1 MVTMA
6 KAAKKAAA
14 AVLSAKPF
22 FGDAKEFVLVPVQ
35 SVKPKSTATNVS
47 PDRQAVTVLFDS
59 MQVSTPA
66 TAKSKDLG
74 TVKSAAYRIP
84 FNLPDKTTLLGVKV
98 DIRGNVGKT
107 AGGRALLIAD
117 VAGQT
122 ASTEFEFGDEAN
134 EDYVLS
140 YIAELERVSLDQVA
154 SRPPLPEIRVAFTLI
169 TQCLDAKDQ
178 VRLTVD
184 SIDLSLVGP
193 NVKAPA

>member
-14 AVLSAKPF
+14 AVVSVKPF
-22 FGDAKEFVLVPVQ
+22 FGDRKEFVLVPIQ
-35 SVKPKSTATNVS
+35 TVKPKSMAADVS
-47 PDRQAVTVLFDS
+47 EDRQAVTVLFDS

-84 FNLPDKTTLLGVKV
+84 FSLPDKTTLLGVKV
-98 DIRGNVGKT
+98 DIRGNVAKSV
-107 AGGRALLIAD
+107 GGRALLIAD

-122 ASTEFEFGDEAN
+122 ATTEFEFGDEVN
-134 EDYVLS
+134 DDYTLS
-140 YIAELERVSLDQVA
+140 YIAEVERQSLDEVA
-154 SRPPLPEIRVAFTLI
+154 SRPPLPEIRIFLTLI
-169 TQCLDAKDQ
+169 TQCLDAKEQ

-184 SIDLSLVGP
+184 AIDLSLVGP

>member
-1 MVTMA
+1 MGTMA

-14 AVLSAKPF
+14 GVASAKPF
-22 FGDAKEFVLVPVQ
+22 FGDAKEFVLVPSQ
-35 SVKPKSTATNVS
+35 TVKPKSTATNVS
-47 PDRQAVTVLFDS
+47 EDRQAVTVMFDS
-59 MQVSTPA
+59 LQVTTPA

-98 DIRGNVGKT
+98 DIQGNVAKS

-122 ASTEFEFGDEAN
+122 ASTEFEFGEEAS
-134 EDYVLS
+134 EDYLLS
-140 YIAELERVSLDQVA
+140 YIAEVERLSLDQVA
-154 SRPPLPEIRVAFTLI
+154 TRPPLPEIRVSLTLI
-169 TQCLDAKDQ
+169 TQCLDPKDQ

-184 SIDLSLVGP
+184 SLDLSLVGP
-193 NVKAPA
+193 GVKAPE